1 MSHSKSDVSSVLLEA
16 GFYFVSLSVCVCV
29 FIQKCGPE
37 DIYWS
42 RWFCVSVYVSAS
54 LSKDLPVQQ
63 CHKQERCCQQAELSQ
78 KSLVLQLV

>member
-1 MSHSKSDVSSVLLEA
+1 M
-16 GFYFVSLSVCVCV
+16 CVCV

-42 RWFCVSVYVSAS
+42 RWFCVSVYVYAS

>member
-1 MSHSKSDVSSVLLEA
+1 M
-16 GFYFVSLSVCVCV
+16 CVCV

-54 LSKDLPVQQ
+54 ATMSQTGKMLSAGRVVSEVTGSAVSVTPLPDG
-63 CHKQERCCQQAELSQ
+63 L
-78 KSLVLQLV
+78 

>member
-1 MSHSKSDVSSVLLEA
+1 M
-16 GFYFVSLSVCVCV
+16 YVCV

-54 LSKDLPVQQ
+54 LSKDCSATMSQTGKMLSAGRVVSEVTGSAVSVTPLPDG
-63 CHKQERCCQQAELSQ
+63 L
-78 KSLVLQLV
+78 